1 MTKNERLLLM
11 KMMEII
17 VIMAIR
23 AAKAPSDELVR
34 KITALIETAGSIDRD
49 DAANGSGEIN

>member
-1 MTKNERLLLM
+1 M